1 MVITKIKVVF
11 LTMTKTKETKTKIA
25 SKKVLLPAVIGAIV
39 ASAILTGIFI
49 TYPAISSVY
58 AVQSFNTTTTAGTD
72 SGGSQIPK
80 ITGSINVVQ
89 TTKNVIKDNLK
100 VSLSQAADIAE
111 KQITNGTI
119 VGGHL
124 GVVQGY
130 LVYTFF
136 GVNPEMHTAYHT
148 IIDAGNGKVLYT
160 SPAQQIGGGGFFG
173 MLGALGGGFGSLGG
187 LHGLAGGF
195 GHGPFG
201 FGFGPWRALQ
211 GFMGG
216 DGIWH

>member
-1 MVITKIKVVF
+1 
-11 LTMTKTKETKTKIA
+11 MTKTKETKTKIT

-39 ASAILTGIFI
+39 ASIILAGIFI
-49 TYPAISSVY
+49 AYPAISSVY
-58 AVQSFNTTTTAGTD
+58 AVQPFNTTATAGTVP
-72 SGGSQIPK
+72 GGSQVPK
-80 ITGSINVVQ
+80 ITGSINVMQ

-100 VSLSQAADIAE
+100 VSFSQAADIAG
-111 KQITNGTI
+111 KQITNGTV

-136 GVNPEMHTAYHT
+136 GVNPETHTAYHT

-160 SPAQQIGGGGFFG
+160 SPAQQMGGGGFFG
-173 MLGALGGGFGSLGG
+173 MPRVLGPHGFGSLGG
-187 LHGLAGGF
+187 PHGLAG
-195 GHGPFG
+195 G